1 MNTAVYE
8 KALKKLEKTVKD
20 AFKDSPV
27 SIVLF
32 GSRARGDSAIT
43 SDIDIGILPK
53 GRINRKNFVL
63 LRETVENLN
72 IPYKVDVVD
81 LSQTSREFREKALTE
96 GIVWKS

>member
-8 KALKKLEKTVKD
+8 KALKKLENTVKD

-63 LRETVENLN
+63 LRETVENSN

>member
-1 MNTAVYE
+1 M
-8 KALKKLEKTVKD
+8 
-20 AFKDSPV
+20 
-27 SIVLF
+27 
-32 GSRARGDSAIT
+32 
-43 SDIDIGILPK
+43 

-63 LRETVENLN
+63 LRETVENSN